1 MFQQKDLIAE
11 VPRLR
16 RYAQALLGDAGLAD
30 DLVQD
35 TLERALQKASLW
47 QGGNL
52 CAWLLTLMH
61 NIFLN
66 QWKRNRKIEYRAS
79 EDLPETPVAEAQ
91 HHGLELRDLKNALGQ
106 LSDEHRAVL
115 LLIGLEELSYEEA
128 AEVIGVPIGT
138 VMSRLARARD
148 RLRSL
153 LAMDGRVQK
162 FRIVK

>member
-1 MFQQKDLIAE
+1 MA
-11 VPRLR
+11 R
-16 RYAQALLGDAGLAD
+16 
-30 DLVQD
+30 
-35 TLERALQKASLW
+35 
-47 QGGNL
+47 GNL

-61 NIFLN
+61 NIFVN